1 MPDSADVTPFVS
13 RTKLQER
20 QMVSRCTAIASRP
33 DRRVAAAS
41 CALLVLAVLT
51 PAHAE
56 SLKSTMTSMAATT
69 KAVQAALS
77 SNDLAR
83 AENLLKAYSGEAQSA
98 SSLFPGNSQ
107 KAQDF
112 RARFTKLSATAAGAG
127 GSPAG
132 LKTAFGTIVSQC
144 RSCHSVYK

>member
-1 MPDSADVTPFVS
+1 
-13 RTKLQER
+13 
-20 QMVSRCTAIASRP
+20 MVSRCTAVPYRT
-33 DRRVAAAS
+33 DRKVAAAC
-41 CALLVLAVLT
+41 CASLALAAIT

-56 SLKSTMTSMAATT
+56 SLKSTMNSMAATT

-77 SNDLAR
+77 SNDLAK

-127 GSPAG
+127 GSPAD

-144 RSCHSVYK
+144 RSCHSGYK

>member
-1 MPDSADVTPFVS
+1 
-13 RTKLQER
+13 
-20 QMVSRCTAIASRP
+20 MVSRCTAVPYRT
-33 DRRVAAAS
+33 DRKVVAACCAS
-41 CALLVLAVLT
+41 LALAAVT

-56 SLKSTMTSMAATT
+56 SLKSTMSSMAATT
-69 KAVQAALS
+69 KAARTALS
-77 SNDLAR
+77 SNNLAK
-83 AENLLKAYSGEAQSA
+83 AEELLKAYSGEAQLA